1 MKTML
6 AFASGVA
13 GVHYTPR
20 PAGSRSLCGDLHS
33 GGGAWSDF
41 HVLSSWWESGE
52 GTPSAEFFIARERD
66 LNSRSKQTNRMWGE
80 KVFVYFALGRRQLF
94 WSPLRVIQ
102 SLGLDIIATRVH
114 SWRLEV
120 FSHCPRSREGIRD
133 DTKVSESVQKTPSG
147 DVPKAS
153 S

>member
-1 MKTML
+1 MKTVL

-20 PAGSRSLCGDLHS
+20 PAGLRSLCGDLHS

-66 LNSRSKQTNRMWGE
+66 LNSRSKQTN
-80 KVFVYFALGRRQLF
+80 KQNVRRKGVWL
-94 WSPLRVIQ
+94 LRIRETPV
-102 SLGLDIIATRVH
+102 V
-114 SWRLEV
+114 LE
-120 FSHCPRSREGIRD
+120 P
-133 DTKVSESVQKTPSG
+133 SESNPVTRLRYYCHSG
-147 DVPKAS
+147 PLVKARGF
-153 S
+153 